1 MYPAESQEEMGSVKV
16 NSRIHRSNK
25 HWKNDL
31 SYDLSSS
38 ETSDADYENS
48 FPKVNN
54 GGSIRKRRVN
64 LPIESV
70 RILKRWLFE
79 HRYNAYPNDLEKC
92 FLSQEAN
99 LTVLQV
105 CNWFINARRRIL
117 PQMIRQDGQDPQHF
131 TISRRG
137 KRTKSSAGNI
147 NASDN
152 IESNTS
158 YENSLSCEE
167 VVWSTDQTNDNART
181 DDTKRY
187 QESSLCEF
195 VDDINDQ
202 FVNDGSNESCND
214 SERNWSESDDHI
226 ESNRH
231 THSSEDPF
239 KCLHVLVE
247 AAMVVRQREME
258 AGV

>member
-1 MYPAESQEEMGSVKV
+1 MHPEDEMGSVKV
-16 NSRIHRSNK
+16 NSRIK
-25 HWKNDL
+25 QKQQWKSD
-31 SYDLSSS
+31 SSFDLSSS
-38 ETSDADYENS
+38 DGSDADYDSNS
-48 FPKVNN
+48 LPKANS
-54 GGSIRKRRVN
+54 GGSVRKRRVN

-92 FLSQEAN
+92 VLSQEAN

-137 KRTKSSAGNI
+137 KRTKSSLGSGHSNLDTAMNI
-147 NASDN
+147 ASHEN
-152 IESNTS
+152 SSSSEESNWNMDCKPTDYS
-158 YENSLSCEE
+158 EQMQADCEFTEDVNSGSEE
-167 VVWSTDQTNDNART
+167 VSLHS
-181 DDTKRY
+181 
-187 QESSLCEF
+187 ESN
-195 VDDINDQ
+195 IT
-202 FVNDGSNESCND
+202 
-214 SERNWSESDDHI
+214 WSEEVNNHA
-226 ESNRH
+226 H
-231 THSSEDPF
+231 PSEDPF